1 LDPKIVPAFEIL
13 SGKKQLAAA
22 VAANLRKSRLE
33 DIIKLLH
40 YKKYV
45 KQTPSAGKFRI
56 FQSKSILYLA
66 TQCTKRAMHYQRKK
80 PLNNSIPSVY

>member
-13 SGKKQLAAA
+13 SGKKQLAAV

-40 YKKYV
+40 YKKYI
-45 KQTPSAGKFRI
+45 K
-56 FQSKSILYLA
+56 
-66 TQCTKRAMHYQRKK
+66 
-80 PLNNSIPSVY
+80 